1 MTLYFCFVSNLEILL
16 NILDKKSANSIDA
29 SSVSKISWINEVG
42 SIQGGFETPVSWWNF
57 PIKNVRSCWKKQHLN
72 AMCISSSLSRVSQ
85 NLQDKFLLLWWF
97 LLKAAVL
104 ILSAWSPHLNFE
116 SARILFF
123 EIGKSRY
130 LSKPDSIFKLCRILM
145 KILN

>member
-29 SSVSKISWINEVG
+29 SLVSKISWINEVG
-42 SIQGGFETPVSWWNF
+42 SIQGGFETPVSWCNF
-57 PIKNVRSCWKKQHLN
+57 PIKNVRSCWKKQHLD
-72 AMCISSSLSRVSQ
+72 AMWILSSLSISRESQ
-85 NLQDKFLLLWWF
+85 ILQDESRSFWWF

-104 ILSAWSPHLNFE
+104 ILGAWSPHLNFE

-123 EIGKSRY
+123 EIGKSSY
-130 LSKPDSIFKLCRILM
+130 LSKADWIFKLL
-145 KILN
+145 

>member
-1 MTLYFCFVSNLEILL
+1 ML
-16 NILDKKSANSIDA
+16 NILDKKSANSVDA

-72 AMCISSSLSRVSQ
+72 AMCSSSSLYRVSQ

-104 ILSAWSPHLNFE
+104 ILSAYDRSRAYKFKKLGISIHVLVQEPKPSFIWPF
-116 SARILFF
+116 SAISKKDRL
-123 EIGKSRY
+123 KS
-130 LSKPDSIFKLCRILM
+130 
-145 KILN
+145 